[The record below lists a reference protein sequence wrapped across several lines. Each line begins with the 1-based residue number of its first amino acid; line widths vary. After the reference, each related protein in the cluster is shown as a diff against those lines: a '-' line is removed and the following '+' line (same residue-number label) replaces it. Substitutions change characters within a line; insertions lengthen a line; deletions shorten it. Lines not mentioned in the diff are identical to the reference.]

1 MKRLAAILLALALCA
16 AGTARAALPRINIDV
31 RDADL
36 ADVIALLSAEAHVNV
51 VTDASVHPQRVT
63 LHLRDVTFDDALT
76 VLLEAHALQVRRQG
90 NVLIVGASES
100 MNRRY
105 GTANDPRSPQ
115 TAVMTLKNANPEDV
129 AKELQAGLPDGTVIV
144 ADKRTSTV
152 IVTAGAQTAFRA
164 KQLVAA
170 LDVPAYRNSAA
181 NVAHTY
187 ALRFVRPSDIGKEL
201 KGALP
206 DGSYVVDEAQN
217 AIVVTGNEEVQNT
230 AALFLKSIDVATP
243 QVMFE
248 VKVADVQPID
258 ENSNV
263 GIQLGGIDFGG
274 QPLNG
279 GTTYS
284 FAKSSIAVNARINA
298 LLTQGRAE
306 ILATPRLVTLNNRE
320 ADLLIGQTY
329 PVVYYDARLG
339 GQQVQFVEIG
349 VKLRL
354 TPTIGADGSVI
365 AEMHPEYSAIQD
377 FQGGY
382 PIIANRKVDSTLR
395 VRDNETIVLGGLL
408 RDIDAETVTR
418 IPGLS
423 NLPVF
428 GKVFR
433 NRQHTRQRDE
443 IVFLITPHIIPPGGP
458 VPQK

>member
-1 MKRLAAILLALALCA
+1 MRRSILALVLLASLSTAS
-16 AGTARAALPRINIDV
+16 ARAAASRVSIDV

-36 ADVIALLSAEAHVNV
+36 SDVLNLLSSQAHVNV
-51 VTDASVHPQRVT
+51 VTDASVRPQRVT

-76 VLLEAHALQVRRQG
+76 VLLESHALQVRREG
-90 NVLIVGASES
+90 NVLIVGASDS

-105 GTANDPRSPQ
+105 GDTNDTRSPQ
-115 TAVMTLKNANPEDV
+115 TAVITLKNANPDDV
-129 AKELQAGLPDGTVIV
+129 AKELQAGLPDGSVIV

-152 IVTAGAQTAFRA
+152 IVTAGAQTVLRA
-164 KQLVAA
+164 RQLIAA
-170 LDVPAYRNSAA
+170 LDAPAFRNSAA

-187 ALRFVRPSDIGKEL
+187 ALRFVRPADIGKEL

-217 AIVVTGNEEVQNT
+217 AIVVTGNEEIQNT
-230 AALFLKSIDVATP
+230 AAQFLRSIDVATP

-248 VKVADVQPID
+248 VKVADVQPVD
-258 ENSNV
+258 ENSNIGV
-263 GIQLGGIDFGG
+263 QLGGVDFGG
-274 QPLNG
+274 QPLSG
-279 GTTYS
+279 GATYT
-284 FAKSSIAVNARINA
+284 FAKNSLTVNARINA
-298 LLTQGRAE
+298 LLSEGRAE

-408 RDIDAETVTR
+408 RDIDAETVTE

-433 NRQHTRQRDE
+433 NRQRTRQRDE
-443 IVFLITPHIIPPGGP
+443 IVFLITPHIISPVGP